1 MVLKEKNYVLVADW
15 SKGLKIFEVTDPYNP
30 VLLGSKDTNG
40 SAKDVTIMRIR
51 GKIYAFVADRTT
63 GLIIFEV
70 TDPYNPVLVG
80 SIDTEDA

>member
-30 VLLGSKDTNG
+30 VL
-40 SAKDVTIMRIR
+40 
-51 GKIYAFVADRTT
+51 
-63 GLIIFEV
+63 
-70 TDPYNPVLVG
+70 VG